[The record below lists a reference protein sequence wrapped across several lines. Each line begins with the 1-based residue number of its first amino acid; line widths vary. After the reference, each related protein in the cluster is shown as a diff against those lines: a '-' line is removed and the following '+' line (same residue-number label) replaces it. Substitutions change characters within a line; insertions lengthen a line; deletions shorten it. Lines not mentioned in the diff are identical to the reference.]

1 MGYKGERRRR
11 REEGEKGQRRLKHG
25 WDNMCR
31 KMLFHLPW
39 KSSALKSGLFVN
51 LFLPSF
57 SIVLDVFLALLQVV
71 SNKLLKTAD
80 RFSEKG
86 LY

>member
-1 MGYKGERRRR
+1 
-11 REEGEKGQRRLKHG
+11 
-25 WDNMCR
+25 MCR

-39 KSSALKSGLFVN
+39 KSGALESGLFVN
-51 LFLPSF
+51 LFLPPF
-57 SIVLDVFLALLQVV
+57 SIVLDVFLALLEVV